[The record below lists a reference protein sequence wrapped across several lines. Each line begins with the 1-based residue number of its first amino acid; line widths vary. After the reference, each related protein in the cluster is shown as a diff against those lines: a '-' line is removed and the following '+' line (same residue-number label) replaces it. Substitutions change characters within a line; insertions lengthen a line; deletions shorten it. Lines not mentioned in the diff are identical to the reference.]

1 VILKLFVAMA
11 VITVYPQCNSNTLN
25 VIATDMLQLFKMF
38 IVIVIQNI
46 FKIIAIVVHVKI
58 LILVEYV
65 TYVANEV

>member
-1 VILKLFVAMA
+1 MA